1 MKPTTRHHQ
10 ADASSRSQTG
20 SPLESPW
27 LVPLSDVEK
36 QNLQLV
42 EPAPSAPE
50 TDSWQVQAPAGLNFL
65 AMRGIAKAAGAFVL
79 AFAGLQTALMVT
91 GAWSV
96 HWALGLLAALLVG
109 VPGAWLVRALWRA
122 RRNSQRIDQMAKLR
136 AQAGV
141 LAAGGEG
148 FDRYRQGVTALAPAL
163 RPLFDSQPARL
174 GEYTNNS
181 ERLQDLDRE
190 LSQGCDG
197 AAHRALVSATRRSAI
212 SVAASPFLA
221 LDVFMV
227 LAGNLT
233 LVARIAAAYG
243 LPASPFLAAKLL
255 VQVYRQIA
263 TLGAIELGTEL
274 AGETLSHALLTR
286 LSGRVAQGF
295 SAGLYTYRIGVQA
308 MALCRPLAFS
318 EATKPRPGSVFKDL
332 FKQLEADE
340 GIS

>member
-1 MKPTTRHHQ
+1 MKPTSGREQSGGTDRTN
-10 ADASSRSQTG
+10 TG
-20 SPLESPW
+20 TESPW
-27 LVPLSDVEK
+27 LVPLSDTEK
-36 QNLQLV
+36 RNLQLV
-42 EPAPSAPE
+42 EPAPDIAD
-50 TDSWQVQAPAGLNFL
+50 TDSWQSQAPAGFNLL
-65 AMRGIAKAAGAFVL
+65 AWGGIAKALGAFVL
-79 AFAGLQTALMVT
+79 AFAALQTALMVT
-91 GAWSV
+91 GAWSI
-96 HWALGLLAALLVG
+96 HWLLGALAAVLVG
-109 VPGAWLVRALWRA
+109 VPGAWLVRGLWRA
-122 RRNSQRIDQMAKLR
+122 RRNSQRIDQLAKLR

-148 FDRYRQGVTALAPAL
+148 YDRYRQGVLALAPSL
-163 RPLFDSQPARL
+163 QSVFDAQPARL
-174 GEYTNNS
+174 GDYANNT

-190 LSQGCDG
+190 LAQSCDG
-197 AAHRALVSATRRSAI
+197 VAHRALVVATRRSAI

-263 TLGAIELGTEL
+263 ALGAIELGTEL
-274 AGETLSHALLTR
+274 AGETLSHAVLTR

-332 FKQLEADE
+332 FKQLEADD